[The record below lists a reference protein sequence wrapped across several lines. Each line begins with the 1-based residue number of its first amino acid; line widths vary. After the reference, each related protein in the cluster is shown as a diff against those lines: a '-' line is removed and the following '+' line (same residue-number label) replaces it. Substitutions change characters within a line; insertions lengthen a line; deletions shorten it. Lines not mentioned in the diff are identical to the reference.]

1 MSDPKPESEFRSG
14 FVSIVGRPNSGKSTL
29 LNRLVGD
36 KISIVT
42 SSPQTTR
49 HVVRGIVNDR
59 RGQIVFLDTPGI
71 HRPVYKMNQRM
82 MRVMLGSLEEIDVV
96 MLMVDASEPFGR
108 GEAFALNLIS
118 KAPSRRF
125 LLLNK
130 IDKVAKRKLLPQIDR
145 YRTAA
150 DFDQVV
156 PISALDGDGVGTV
169 VDEIFRY
176 LPEGPMYYPSD
187 QLSDQ
192 PERFLVAEMIRE
204 KLIVRTRQ
212 ELPHATAI
220 VIERFEEG
228 EGVVRIY
235 ASIVVERESQK
246 IIVIGTA
253 GQVLK
258 KVGVEARAEIESL
271 LGRKVYLDLHVKV
284 RKKWRD
290 DDQMLRTLGI

>member
-1 MSDPKPESEFRSG
+1 MSDPKPEPEFRSG
-14 FVSIVGRPNSGKSTL
+14 FASIVGRPNSGKSTL

-130 IDKVAKRKLLPQIDR
+130 VDKVAKRKLLPQIDR

-169 VDEIFRY
+169 VDEIFHY

>member
-1 MSDPKPESEFRSG
+1 MSDPKPEPEFRSG

-42 SSPQTTR
+42 SRPQTTR

-130 IDKVAKRKLLPQIDR
+130 VDKVAKRKLLPQIDR
-145 YRTAA
+145 YRKAA

-212 ELPHATAI
+212 EVPHATAI

-258 KVGVEARAEIESL
+258 GVGVEARAEIESL

>member
-1 MSDPKPESEFRSG
+1 
-14 FVSIVGRPNSGKSTL
+14 
-29 LNRLVGD
+29 
-36 KISIVT
+36 
-42 SSPQTTR
+42 
-49 HVVRGIVNDR
+49 
-59 RGQIVFLDTPGI
+59 
-71 HRPVYKMNQRM
+71 
-82 MRVMLGSLEEIDVV
+82 
-96 MLMVDASEPFGR
+96 
-108 GEAFALNLIS
+108 
-118 KAPSRRF
+118 
-125 LLLNK
+125 
-130 IDKVAKRKLLPQIDR
+130 
-145 YRTAA
+145 
-150 DFDQVV
+150 
-156 PISALDGDGVGTV
+156 
-169 VDEIFRY
+169 
-176 LPEGPMYYPSD
+176 MYYPGD

-246 IIVIGTA
+246 IIVIGAA

-258 KVGVEARAEIESL
+258 GVGIEARAEIESL

>member
-1 MSDPKPESEFRSG
+1 MSDPKPEPEFRSG

-42 SSPQTTR
+42 SRPQTTR
-49 HVVRGIVNDR
+49 HVVRGIVNDH

-71 HRPVYKMNQRM
+71 HRPVYKMNRRM

-130 IDKVAKRKLLPQIDR
+130 VDKVAKRKLLPQIDR
-145 YRTAA
+145 YRKAA

-156 PISALDGDGVGTV
+156 PISALDGDGVETV

-176 LPEGPMYYPSD
+176 LPEGPMYYPGD

-246 IIVIGTA
+246 IIVIGAA

-258 KVGVEARAEIESL
+258 GVGIEARAEIESL

>member
-1 MSDPKPESEFRSG
+1 MSDPKPEPEFRSG

-42 SSPQTTR
+42 SRPQTTR
-49 HVVRGIVNDR
+49 HVVRGIVNDH

-71 HRPVYKMNQRM
+71 HRPVYKMNRRM

-130 IDKVAKRKLLPQIDR
+130 VDKVAKRKLLPQIDR
-145 YRTAA
+145 YRKAA

-156 PISALDGDGVGTV
+156 PISALDGDGVETV

-176 LPEGPMYYPSD
+176 LPEGPMYYPGD

-228 EGVVRIY
+228 AGVVRIY

-246 IIVIGTA
+246 IIVIGAA

-258 KVGVEARAEIESL
+258 GVGIEARAEIESL

>member
-1 MSDPKPESEFRSG
+1 MSDPKPEPEFRSG

-130 IDKVAKRKLLPQIDR
+130 VDKVAKRKLLPQIDH
-145 YRTAA
+145 YRKAA

-258 KVGVEARAEIESL
+258 EVGVEARAEIESL